1 MEKMKPHCKK
11 KLMNLSWP
19 ISSEHYKISVLQ
31 VVLLGAWASIV
42 KYSGDLGV
50 PDADEKANFFKG
62 ITIFCW
68 LMVIFYMIIHIFR
81 FTKLCSCGRES
92 RLTLVVSYDSFKW
105 LLFRY
110 HRILIDWI
118 PVNSWVQN
126 LRESRWGS
134 NFPPGSVIL
143 ELINSSRC
151 TVSLSSFGTFT
162 SSAFLQSSNSSAPFR
177 PLTVYRNL
185 NIPFLWKLL

>member
-1 MEKMKPHCKK
+1 MVKDGEDEAALQKK

-68 LMVIFYMIIHIFR
+68 LMVIFYMIIHIFS

-92 RLTLVVSYDSFKW
+92 RLTLVVSYDSFK
-105 LLFRY
+105 
-110 HRILIDWI
+110 
-118 PVNSWVQN
+118 
-126 LRESRWGS
+126 
-134 NFPPGSVIL
+134 
-143 ELINSSRC
+143 
-151 TVSLSSFGTFT
+151 
-162 SSAFLQSSNSSAPFR
+162 
-177 PLTVYRNL
+177 
-185 NIPFLWKLL
+185 